1 MNNGWPESSGPHPE
15 SDERYLAS
23 FARPLVTSRR
33 TSDNWLWIAAALS
46 FGLSLTRWGALV
58 LYPFRLFTT
67 WVHECGHAV
76 MTLLVGGHVSSIVIE
91 RNASGVTSSL
101 IPQSRVAQGLV
112 ASAGYLGASIVGCAL
127 MIAAR
132 RKRPAHGILWTIG
145 AFMLVTLI
153 IWLRNLFGIAVALI
167 WSVALIALSRNASG
181 GVSSFVLS
189 FLAVQV
195 ALNSVFDIR
204 VLFLLH
210 DAHSDADTMARLFLL
225 PSWTWASLWMLIST
239 GMLTWTLLRTR

>member
-1 MNNGWPESSGPHPE
+1 MASTTPVTLRRN
-15 SDERYLAS
+15 SD
-23 FARPLVTSRR
+23 T
-33 TSDNWLWIAAALS
+33 WLWMAAALS
-46 FGLSLTRWGALV
+46 FGISLTRWGPLV

-76 MTLLVGGHVSSIVIE
+76 MTLLVGGHVYSIVIE
-91 RNASGVTSSL
+91 RNAAGVTSSL

-132 RKRPAHGILWTIG
+132 GRKAAHGILWAIG

-153 IWLRNLFGIAVALI
+153 IWVRNLFGFAVALI
-167 WSVALIALSRNASG
+167 WSVALIVLSRKG
-181 GVSSFVLS
+181 RGPVSSFVLS
-189 FLAVQV
+189 LLAVQV

-210 DAHSDADTMARLFLL
+210 GGHSDADTMARLFVL
-225 PSWTWASLWMLIST
+225 PTSVWASLWMLIST
-239 GMLTWTLLRTR
+239 GLLTWTLLRTR